1 MQLIDKNSFISVA
14 MLAGGKAKRFE
25 FDKQLLHLQKDSLFT
40 SVLPT
45 LNQHFDEVLVVTSKP
60 KLYDDLNVKTIQ
72 DIFPQKGPLSGIH
85 AALSFSK
92 SKYVYI
98 IACDMPN
105 IDIDYINYMKQRLIS
120 IGADACVTQFA
131 DRIEPFHAFY
141 SKNALKTI
149 EEDLLADLCSI
160 KHLLQKI
167 NTLYISEEEARQFTP
182 DWSLFQNINF

>member
-1 MQLIDKNSFISVA
+1 MSNFDTAV

-25 FDKQLLHLQKDSLFT
+25 FDKQLLHLQKDSQYAN
-40 SVLPT
+40 VLPT
-45 LNQHFDEVLVVTSKP
+45 LNQNFDEVLVVTSKP

-92 SKYVYI
+92 SEYAYI

-120 IGADACVTQFA
+120 TGADACVTRFA

-160 KHLLQKI
+160 KHLLRKI